1 MNKHLSSILLS
12 SLLTASVSAC
22 TPKGF
27 VSQPTFESGQYTFR
41 DPVQAAENLRKAV
54 EAQDK
59 ETLTKIFGPESAEI
73 LSSGDA
79 ATDSDIMKTFA
90 SRMEEEVDIIETT
103 NPNPALKN
111 QRLAFLLVG
120 EQHYPFPI
128 ALYRRANGWRFDT
141 AVGKEE
147 IIDRRVGR
155 NEIKTI
161 GVTQRYVE
169 AQHAYRALQERE
181 GKPPQ
186 FARTFYSTPGTHD
199 GLYWESAQGQPSSP
213 IGVSVAAASRERG
226 PHTTPRPLFGYHYAI
241 LKSQGP
247 HARGGALSYIDAKG
261 SMSRGFAIVAYPAS
275 YGRSGVA
282 TFLVG
287 PDGVVYEKNLGPQ
300 TEKIARE
307 IRMFDPDLSWTPVR

>member
-1 MNKHLSSILLS
+1 MNKNLTSIVLSAF
-12 SLLTASVSAC
+12 LTASVSAC
-22 TPKGF
+22 APKGF

-41 DPVQAAENLRKAV
+41 DPDQAAETLRKAV

-59 ETLTKIFGPESAEI
+59 ETLTKIFGPRSAEF
-73 LSSGDA
+73 LSTGDA

-90 SRMEEEVDIIETT
+90 TRMEEEVDIVETT

-147 IIDRRVGR
+147 IVDRRIGR

-169 AQHAYRALQERE
+169 AQHAYRALQARE
-181 GKPPQ
+181 GKVAQ
-186 FARTFYSTPGTHD
+186 FARTFYSTPGNHD
-199 GLYWESAQGQPSSP
+199 GLYWDSEPGQPSSP
-213 IGVSVAAASRERG
+213 LGASVAAASRERT

-241 LKSQGP
+241 LTSQGP
-247 HARGGALSYIDAKG
+247 HARGGALSYVDSKG
-261 SMSRGFAIVAYPAS
+261 LMSRGFALVAYPAT
-275 YGRSGVA
+275 YGSSGVA

-300 TEKIARE
+300 TEKIARA
-307 IRMFDPDLSWTPVR
+307 MKKFDPDLSWTPVR